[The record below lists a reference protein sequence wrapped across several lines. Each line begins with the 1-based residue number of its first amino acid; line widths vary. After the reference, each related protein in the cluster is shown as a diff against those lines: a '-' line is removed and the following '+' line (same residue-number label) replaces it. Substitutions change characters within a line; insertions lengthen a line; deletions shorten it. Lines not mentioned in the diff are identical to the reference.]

1 VKKVFI
7 ELAEEIDEDGKALV
21 RVNRTDRG
29 SLLEVDGFL
38 DETKKDDSSTKVE
51 QKKVNLI
58 LLSHLSNMKLMRRK
72 VNFTD

>member
-7 ELAEEIDEDGKALV
+7 ELAKEIDEDGKALV

-38 DETKKDDSSTKVE
+38 DEMRKDDSSTKGE
-51 QKKVNLI
+51 EKKVNLI
-58 LLSHLSNMKLMRRK
+58 LLSHLSNMKLMR
-72 VNFTD
+72 